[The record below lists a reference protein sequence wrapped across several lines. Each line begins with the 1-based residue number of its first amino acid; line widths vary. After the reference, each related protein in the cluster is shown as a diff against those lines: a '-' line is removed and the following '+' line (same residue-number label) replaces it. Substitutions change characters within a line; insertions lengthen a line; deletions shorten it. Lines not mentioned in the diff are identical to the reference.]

1 MLSTTEF
8 KKICTHKHQPYLF
21 VPLSSSSFKVWQEC
35 SYNTLVEK
43 NIKRQKEQDL
53 KWWVNI
59 GYERQCQI
67 NTCSDT
73 EQIGYLNFV
82 FK

>member
-1 MLSTTEF
+1 MARVQLQYFSG
-8 KKICTHKHQPYLF
+8 KKISKD
-21 VPLSSSSFKVWQEC
+21 K
-35 SYNTLVEK
+35 
-43 NIKRQKEQDL
+43 KEQDL

-67 NTCSDT
+67 NTCSNT
-73 EQIGYLNFV
+73 EQMGYLNFV

>member
-1 MLSTTEF
+1 MRHYLVHVVPHLRYGKSAVKILSE
-8 KKICTHKHQPYLF
+8 KKNL
-21 VPLSSSSFKVWQEC
+21 
-35 SYNTLVEK
+35 
-43 NIKRQKEQDL
+43 KRQKEQDL
-53 KWWVNI
+53 KWWVDI

-73 EQIGYLNFV
+73 KHINYLNFV